1 MSKNVV
7 VNGVTYSG
15 VSLVELALA
24 TGGTA
29 FFKDADEA
37 SGGNADVVEIAVGT
51 FTVEEAA
58 IKSPVVKHGMT
69 VKPDVAVVFP
79 MHWHDTIDT
88 NLAVAVS
95 TQIAWASSGRRSM
108 VDNSSFYAGSIDNTK
123 ITDTTIQFVGGGHM
137 KFQPTYTNED
147 GETAQ
152 QVYKWVA
159 LKFAE

>member
-1 MSKNVV
+1 MSKNVI
-7 VNGVTYSG
+7 VNGENYMG
-15 VSLVELALA
+15 VS
-24 TGGTA
+24 TIKIPTTDGGTA
-29 FFKDADEA
+29 LFRDAD
-37 SGGNADVVEIAVGT
+37 DVAVNKEIVEIAVGT
-51 FTVEEAA
+51 FTVEVAA
-58 IKSPVVKHGMT
+58 INSPVVKHGMT

-79 MHWHDTIDT
+79 MHWHDTTDT

-95 TQIAWASSGRRSM
+95 TQIAWASSGRRSV
-108 VDNSSFYAGSIDNTK
+108 VDNTSFYAGSIDNTK

-137 KFQPTYTNED
+137 KFQPTYTNAD